1 MLNTKF
7 YLEKILMHLTYMQKK
22 KKKKKK
28 FKSSD
33 YPLL

>member
-7 YLEKILMHLTYMQKK
+7 YLEKILMHLTYM